1 MLVQKSPFIV
11 VAEPNTKPHFKIV
24 NRTGRADKDVLSF
37 LLDLLAS
44 DRSPETIKSYAFGL
58 CAWFNFLHSRTKSW
72 QTARSQDLRDYVLH
86 LRDANNPYRVR
97 RRPNSPE
104 PGSANLQTG
113 KPSLGPGYKLST
125 INHRLSVIQSFYDFQ
140 HHAGTIASDI
150 VRLDRPRIGHHNPLE
165 PWPLRRRGPYRQR
178 TQKRVPRGLSDALWD
193 NIFDNLQCDRDRAI
207 LCLLTSSG
215 SRAQELLNMKGA
227 DIDWGGQRVQL
238 ICKGTRQENWVGASP
253 EFFRWLAAYLTKRSQ
268 LTAKSPLWVTLRKPE
283 RSMKYTALRAIFTRI
298 NHKIGTN
305 VTAHDFRHTCAL
317 RLAADPKISLVDIQT
332 HLRHRHITTTE
343 RYLVAHPDEVIKR
356 LQAHQA
362 KKPLPKIS
370 NNTWKYDSADLGLLL
385 GKEGA
390 NQ

>member
-150 VRLDRPRIGHHNPLE
+150 ARLDRPRIGHHNPLE

>member
-1 MLVQKSPFIV
+1 MLVQKSLFIV
-11 VAEPNTKPHFKIV
+11 VAQLDTKPHFKIV
-24 NRTGRADKDVLSF
+24 NRAGQEDKNVRSF
-37 LLDLLAS
+37 FLDLLAS
-44 DRSPETIKSYAFGL
+44 DRSQETIKSYAFGL

-72 QTARSQDLRDYVLH
+72 RVARSQDLRDYVLH
-86 LRDANNPYRVR
+86 LREANNPYRVR
-97 RRPNSPE
+97 RRQGSPE
-104 PGSANLQTG
+104 PGSANPQTG
-113 KPSLGPGYKLST
+113 KPSLGPGYKPST
-125 INHRLSVIQSFYDFQ
+125 INHRLSVIQSFYDFLR
-140 HHAGTIASDI
+140 HVGTVTNDI

-178 TQKRVPRGLSDALWD
+178 QQKRIPRGLSDTLWN

-215 SRAQELLNMKGA
+215 SRAQELLNMKGS
-227 DIDWGGQRVQL
+227 DVDWGGQRVRL
-238 ICKGTRQENWVGASP
+238 ICKGTRQETWVGASP
-253 EFFRWLAAYLTKRSQ
+253 EFFRWMAAYLTKRSPI
-268 LTAKSPLWVTLRKPE
+268 TAKSPLWVTLRKPE

-298 NHKIGTN
+298 NQKLGTN

-362 KKPLPKIS
+362 KKLSPKIS
-370 NNTWKYDSADLGLLL
+370 KNDWKYDPTDLNLLL
-385 GKEGA
+385 GEKGV
-390 NQ
+390 NR